1 VKFLLNVNTPRVLGR
16 RLLAEGHACRHAAD
30 VGLGRA
36 PDEAIVREARA
47 NGEVILTNDLDYG
60 HLLAFSGLETPS
72 VVIFRLRHTHPSVLH
87 RRLVESWAEIEHA
100 LERGAIVSIEDAV
113 LRIRPLPIVRG
124 D

>member
-1 VKFLLNVNTPRVLGR
+1 MKFLLNVNTPRALGR
-16 RLLAEGHACRHAAD
+16 SLLADGHACRHAAD

-36 PDEAIVREARA
+36 PDETIVHEARA
-47 NGEVILTNDLDYG
+47 HGEVILTHDLDYG
-60 HLLAFSGLETPS
+60 HLLAFSGHDTPS
-72 VVIFRLRHTHPSVLH
+72 VVIFRLRHTLPSVLH
-87 RRLVESWAEIEHA
+87 RRLVESWQEIERA